1 MVYLLAFLLGLLQA
15 ASFSLGTMGAA
26 SGLLQVVSL
35 AGLFYLWAM
44 SRRIVWVTLC
54 FGWAWLGV
62 GLYWLHFSMHDIGGL
77 PAPLSG
83 LAIFL
88 LACYLTAFYVL
99 AAAVFRRFELRARES
114 EGLWGWCASFLV
126 GLPCLWLLAEL
137 GRGYFFTG
145 FPWLMGGYAH
155 VDNPLLK
162 GWFPIFGAYGVGF
175 LASFFAAVIA
185 WILVLYQG
193 SRRRESLSW
202 KSLLVARVSVWSMF
216 GVVVL
221 VVVGLVLQGL
231 SWGERGASLTVRLVQ
246 PNVAQS
252 IKFDDDAMVR
262 NTDRFLKL
270 ATSSDAPLTIFPE
283 TALPYP
289 WVMVPQQELLTPLS
303 DELKKDASAGNYRAV
318 IMGSVGVDE
327 SALDS
332 SGRPVLYNSAMW
344 LDANADILNPTRYD
358 KVHLLPF
365 GEVVPFGFQWFVDAM
380 NIPLGGYGR
389 GDSMKPF
396 SLQTASGTVKVGVN
410 ICYENEFGEELI
422 RPWVDGDAAAP
433 SLIVNVT
440 NLGWFGTTDVST
452 SQMQHLQMSRAR
464 ALEMAR
470 PVIVATNTGLS
481 ANIDASGNVVDL
493 LPPEKAVIQDVQVQT
508 MSGRT
513 PFTYWGNLPLLV
525 FVSFVF
531 GLNIFLRH
539 RYSGV

>member
-1 MVYLLAFLLGLLQA
+1 MVYLWAFLLGLLQV
-15 ASFSLGTMGAA
+15 ASFSLGTTGPA
-26 SGLLQVVSL
+26 SGLLQVLSL
-35 AGLFYLWAM
+35 AGLFYLWAV
-44 SRRIVWVTLC
+44 SRRVVWVTFC

-88 LACYLTAFYVL
+88 LASYLTVFYVL
-99 AAAVFRRFELRARES
+99 AALVFQRFDSRAREFES
-114 EGLWGWCASFLV
+114 VRTWCASFV
-126 GLPCLWLLAEL
+126 IGLPCLWVLAEL
-137 GRGYFFTG
+137 GRGYVFTG

-155 VDNPLLK
+155 VDNPLTK
-162 GWFPIFGAYGVGF
+162 GWFAIFGAYGVGF
-175 LASFFAAVIA
+175 VASIFAAVMA
-185 WILVLYQG
+185 WILVLLTNRRGDVSRSVG
-193 SRRRESLSW
+193 S
-202 KSLLVARVSVWSMF
+202 LVIARAVVWPVF
-216 GVVVL
+216 VVAAL
-221 VVVGLVLQGL
+221 AVVGLVLQGV
-231 SWGERGASLTVRLVQ
+231 SWGQSATSLTVRLVQ
-246 PNVAQS
+246 PNVSQS
-252 IKFDDDAMVR
+252 IKFDESVIVR
-262 NTDRFLKL
+262 NTELFLKV
-270 ATSSDAPLTIFPE
+270 AASSDAPLTVFPE

-289 WVMVPQQELLTPLS
+289 WTMAPQAPLAELS
-303 DELKKDASAGNYRAV
+303 DELKKDAGAGNPRAV

-327 SALDS
+327 VQRDAD
-332 SGRPVLYNSAMW
+332 GQPTLYNSAMW
-344 LDANADILNPTRYD
+344 LDANGDVFNPARYD
-358 KVHLLPF
+358 KIHLLPF

-396 SLQTASGTVKVGVN
+396 LLQTSKGVVNVGVN

-422 RPWVDGDAAAP
+422 RAWDEGDAVAP
-433 SLIVNVT
+433 NLIVNVT

-481 ANIDASGNVVDL
+481 ANIDAAGEVVDL
-493 LPPEKAVIQDVQVQT
+493 LPPEKAVIQDMSVQT
-508 MSGRT
+508 MTGRT
-513 PFTYWGNLPLLV
+513 PFTYWGNLPLLA

-539 RYSGV
+539 RYSGA